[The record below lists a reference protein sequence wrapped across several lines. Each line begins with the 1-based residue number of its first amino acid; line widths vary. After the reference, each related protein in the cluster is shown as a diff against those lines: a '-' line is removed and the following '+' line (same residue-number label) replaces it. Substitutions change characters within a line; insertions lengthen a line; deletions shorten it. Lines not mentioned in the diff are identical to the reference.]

1 MKTEFCLSIKK
12 NGKHKTFYAS
22 FYYKNPPKHFFS
34 DLYILKESGN
44 KLPHQICLINMIL
57 FTIHFL

>member
-1 MKTEFCLSIKK
+1 MKAEFCLSIKK

-34 DLYILKESGN
+34 DLYTLKESGN
-44 KLPHQICLINMIL
+44 KLPIRSAL
-57 FTIHFL
+57 